1 MPDSL
6 VEAVTRYTN
15 AQRGESPFA
24 TAIAGFTILRSN
36 NEKHPS
42 HTILKPALCVVVQGA
57 KWTNV
62 GTRRFQYKAGQALV
76 VSIEIPSVSRVT
88 EARPGRP
95 YLAVVIEF
103 DLGIM
108 REVMEELDTPVVADG
123 KAVHGIFVTNFDG
136 ALADCVLRAVRLLDK
151 PKAIS
156 RRFRGGG
163 RNHQPPGFQQA
174 QPFLVLQRRHGRQ
187 RFELPVK
194 GRWTELRNRGQ
205 FLDTNRLRETVT

>member
-1 MPDSL
+1 MPAGSKTMPDSL

-57 KWTNV
+57 KWTSV

-76 VSIEIPSVSRVT
+76 ISIEIPSVSRVT

-103 DLGIM
+103 RIDESGDRVSKLGFVIAK
-108 REVMEELDTPVVADG
+108 RPVAADHRASRLDHLGQTAGEKTSRISSSAFSG
-123 KAVHGIFVTNFDG
+123 KHTKASAVSGF
-136 ALADCVLRAVRLLDK
+136 
-151 PKAIS
+151 
-156 RRFRGGG
+156 
-163 RNHQPPGFQQA
+163 PPIA
-174 QPFLVLQRRHGRQ
+174 
-187 RFELPVK
+187 
-194 GRWTELRNRGQ
+194 
-205 FLDTNRLRETVT
+205 

>member
-6 VEAVTRYTN
+6 VESVTRYTN

-57 KWTNV
+57 KWTSV

-76 VSIEIPSVSRVT
+76 ISIEIPSVSRVT

-108 REVMEELDTPVVADG
+108 REVMEELDTPAVADG

-136 ALADCVLRAVRLLDK
+136 LPTARCAPYACLTSLR
-151 PKAIS
+151 PS
-156 RRFRGGG
+156 RRST
-163 RNHQPPGFQQA
+163 PPSCA
-174 QPFLVLQRRHGRQ
+174 
-187 RFELPVK
+187 RFAI
-194 GRWTELRNRGQ
+194 GSWRAR
-205 FLDTNRLRETVT
+205 TVAKLLS

>member
-1 MPDSL
+1 MRAASKTMPDSL

-15 AQRGESPFA
+15 EQRGESPFA
-24 TAIAGFTILRSN
+24 TAIEGFTILRSN

-57 KWTNV
+57 KWTTV

-76 VSIEIPSVSRVT
+76 ISIEIPSVSRVT

-108 REVMEELDTPVVADG
+108 REVMEELDTPAVADG

-156 RRFRGGG
+156 ALSPPSCARFAIGCWPG
-163 RNHQPPGFQQA
+163 RA
-174 QPFLVLQRRHGRQ
+174 VAKLLS
-187 RFELPVK
+187 
-194 GRWTELRNRGQ
+194 
-205 FLDTNRLRETVT
+205 